1 MTIEVQQG
9 ILITENELLIG
20 VYRWSMQVRE
30 RMTANPIV
38 VHPKISYADV
48 FRLMREKKIRRL
60 PVVDQDGHLV
70 GIVSEKDL
78 LYASPSPA
86 TSLSRFEI
94 GYLLGEMPVERI
106 MTRQVITVQE
116 DCPLEEAARI
126 LVDQKIGGLPVMAG
140 HKLVGIITVTDIFKV
155 MTEALGG
162 RSEGLRITIG
172 LPEDKGELGAVTD
185 GILQLG
191 GKLVSLSTFW
201 GSEAHQRLITL
212 KVQGLDPGELIWMLE
227 KFIGVRV
234 IDCRE
239 GGAELQPEGIPSKM
253 EVGVSP
259 IQNLEANTP
268 WFMGSK

>member
-1 MTIEVQQG
+1 
-9 ILITENELLIG
+9 
-20 VYRWSMQVRE
+20 MQVRE

-38 VHPKISYADV
+38 VHPKTSYADA
-48 FRLMREKKIRRL
+48 FNLMREKKIRRL

-106 MTRQVITVQE
+106 MTRQVISVQE

-126 LVDQKIGGLPVMAG
+126 LVDHKIGGLPVMAG
-140 HKLVGIITVTDIFKV
+140 RLLVGIITETDIFRV
-155 MTEALGG
+155 MMEAFGG

-172 LPEDKGELGAVTD
+172 LPEDNGELGAVTD

-191 GKLVSLSTFW
+191 GKLVSISTFW
-201 GSEAHQRLITL
+201 DSDPHQRMITL
-212 KVQGLDPGELIWMLE
+212 KVQGVDPEEFILMLGN
-227 KFIGVRV
+227 FIGVQV
-234 IDCRE
+234 VSCRE
-239 GGAELQPEGIPSKM
+239 SDAEFQPEVISSGMK
-253 EVGVSP
+253 VGVSP
-259 IQNLEANTP
+259 IQKLEANTP
-268 WFMGSK
+268 WFMGLK